1 MFDLDKWTEIWITMK
16 KHKLRTALTAFG
28 VFWGIFMLVILLGAG
43 KGLYNGATQ
52 NFDIAKNAVFV
63 WTEQTSIPYAGFQA
77 GRSIDLTNDDYL
89 ALQQLPE
96 VKSIAPRNRV
106 TSRWQGSTLAI
117 ERGDRSVSY
126 QIMADYPNFLDIK
139 PYVINEG
146 RFINQIDIEHQRKTV
161 CIGRRVRDELFGPEE
176 QPLGE
181 YIRIGNIPFQVV
193 GVFDTRLTGQDAI
206 NDLQTVH
213 VPHTTAQNAF
223 NMPNEVHWFG
233 FVPSDGV
240 SAYEAEEAIK
250 NLFRQRHKIAPND
263 RQALGSFNVEE
274 NFKEIQGVF
283 TGISAFSWLVAIG
296 TIIAGMV
303 GVGNIMLIIVKERT
317 KEIGIRK
324 SLGAKPWSII
334 NMIVL
339 EALVITG
346 ISGYVGLVLGVGI
359 IEGIAYAM
367 DQFGMDNP
375 FFKRPEINFD
385 VAFLAIMVLLLS
397 GVLAGLFPGLKAAKV
412 SPVVALRDD

>member
-1 MFDLDKWTEIWITMK
+1 MFDLDKWTEIWLTMK

-77 GRSIDLTNDDYL
+77 GRSIQLNNADHQ
-89 ALQQLPE
+89 ALKRLPQL
-96 VKSIAPRNRV
+96 KTIAPRNRV
-106 TSRWQGSTLAI
+106 TSRWGGTTLAI
-117 ERGDRSVSY
+117 ARGDRSVSY
-126 QIMADYPNFLDIK
+126 SIMADYPEFMAIK
-139 PYVINEG
+139 PYVISAG
-146 RFINQIDIEHQRKTV
+146 RFINQLDIEEQRKV
-161 CIGRRVRDELFGPEE
+161 VVIGRRVREELFASDETPIG
-176 QPLGE
+176 Q
-181 YIRIGNIPFQVV
+181 YVRIGNIPFQVV
-193 GVFDTRLTGQDAI
+193 GVFDSRLSGDQAI
-206 NDLQTVH
+206 NDVQTVH
-213 VPHTTAQNAF
+213 LPHTTAQQTF
-223 NMPNEVHWFG
+223 NMPNEIHWFG
-233 FVPSDGV
+233 FVPAEGV
-240 SAYEAEEAIK
+240 SAFEAEEAIK
-250 NLFRQRHKIAPND
+250 TLFRQRHKIAPDD
-263 RQALGSFNVEE
+263 RQALGSYNVEA
-274 NFKEIQGVF
+274 NFQEIQAVF

-324 SLGAKPWSII
+324 SLGARPWSIV

-346 ISGYVGLVLGVGI
+346 ISGYIGLFMGVGI
-359 IEGIAYAM
+359 TEGIALAM
-367 DQFGMDNP
+367 DQFGMDSP
-375 FFKRPEINFD
+375 FFKRPEINFQ
-385 VAFLAIMVLLLS
+385 VAFLAITVLLVS
-397 GVLAGLFPGLKAAKV
+397 GMLAGLFPGLKAARV

>member
-1 MFDLDKWTEIWITMK
+1 MFDLDKWTEIWLTMK

-77 GRSIDLTNDDYL
+77 GRSIQLNNADHQ
-89 ALQQLPE
+89 ALKRLPQLNT
-96 VKSIAPRNRV
+96 IAPRNRV
-106 TSRWQGSTLAI
+106 TSRWGGTTLAI
-117 ERGDRSVSY
+117 ARGDRSVSY
-126 QIMADYPNFLDIK
+126 SIMADYPEFMAIK
-139 PYVINEG
+139 PYVISAG
-146 RFINQIDIEHQRKTV
+146 RFINQLDIEEQRKV
-161 CIGRRVRDELFGPEE
+161 VVIGRRVREELFASDETPIG
-176 QPLGE
+176 Q
-181 YIRIGNIPFQVV
+181 YVRIGNIPFQVV
-193 GVFDTRLTGQDAI
+193 GVFDSRLSGDQAI
-206 NDLQTVH
+206 NDVQTVH
-213 VPHTTAQNAF
+213 LPHTTAQQTF
-223 NMPNEVHWFG
+223 NMPNEIHWFG
-233 FVPSDGV
+233 FVPAEGV
-240 SAYEAEEAIK
+240 SAFEAEEAIK
-250 NLFRQRHKIAPND
+250 TLFRQRHKIAPDD
-263 RQALGSFNVEE
+263 RQALGSYNVEA
-274 NFKEIQGVF
+274 NFQEIQAVF

-324 SLGAKPWSII
+324 SLGARPWSIV

-346 ISGYVGLVLGVGI
+346 ISGYIGLFMGVGI
-359 IEGIAYAM
+359 TEGIALAM
-367 DQFGMDNP
+367 DQFGMDSP
-375 FFKRPEINFD
+375 FFKRPEINFQ
-385 VAFLAIMVLLLS
+385 VAFLAITVLLVS
-397 GVLAGLFPGLKAAKV
+397 GMLAGLFPGLKAARV

>member
-1 MFDLDKWTEIWITMK
+1 MFDLDKWTEIWITIK
-16 KHKLRTALTAFG
+16 QHKLRTALTAFG

-63 WTEQTSIPYAGFQA
+63 WTEQTSVPYAGFQA
-77 GRSIDLTNDDYL
+77 GRFINLTNEDYL
-89 ALQQLPE
+89 ALQRLSE

-106 TSRWQGSTLAI
+106 TSRWSGRTLAI
-117 ERGDRSVSY
+117 ERKDRSVSY
-126 QIMADYPNFLDIK
+126 PIMADYPSFLDIK
-139 PYVINEG
+139 PYVIEQG
-146 RFINQIDIEHQRKTV
+146 RFINQIDIDQQRKTV
-161 CIGRRVRDELFGPEE
+161 CIGKRVRDELFDPEE
-176 QPLGE
+176 EPIGK
-181 YIRIGNIPFQVV
+181 YVRIGNIPFQVV
-193 GVFDTRLTGQDAI
+193 GVFGTRLTGQQAI
-206 NDLQTVH
+206 SDLQTVH
-213 VPHTTAQNAF
+213 LPHTTAQKAF
-223 NMPNEVHWFG
+223 NMPNEIHWFA
-233 FVPSDGV
+233 FVPADGI
-240 SAYEAEEAIK
+240 SASEAEKAIK

-274 NFKEIQGVF
+274 SFKEVQGIF
-283 TGISAFSWLVAIG
+283 LGIAAFSWLVAIG

-334 NMIVL
+334 SMIVL

-346 ISGYVGLVLGVGI
+346 ISGYLGLVMGVGV

-375 FFKRPEINFD
+375 FFKRPEINFE
-385 VAFLAIMVLLLS
+385 VAFLAIMVLLFS